1 MTEQLVLGRRIALQ
15 ADESTYLLS
24 FKIIIVTI
32 IDIIIIGSS
41 DSDSSSNNSI
51 VSISISTSSGN
62 SIDRVILL
70 NREIGSR
77 MPRTI

>member
-1 MTEQLVLGRRIALQ
+1 M
-15 ADESTYLLS
+15 
-24 FKIIIVTI
+24 VTI
-32 IDIIIIGSS
+32 IDIIIIIMIIIIGSS
-41 DSDSSSNNSI
+41 GSDSSSNNSI
-51 VSISISTSSGN
+51 VSISISSRN